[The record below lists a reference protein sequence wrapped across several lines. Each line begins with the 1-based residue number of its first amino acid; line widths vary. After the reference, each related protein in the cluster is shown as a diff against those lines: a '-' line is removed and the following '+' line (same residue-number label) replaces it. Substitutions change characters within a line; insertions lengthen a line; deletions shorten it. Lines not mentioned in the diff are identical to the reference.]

1 MSEFERQAGESP
13 RSWLSRLCRANTAG
27 LPLAQQRLH
36 IHFLADARRLVQHE
50 QQKARWDRGK

>member
-13 RSWLSRLCRANTAG
+13 RSWLSRLCRANAAG

-36 IHFLADARRLVQHE
+36 TQFLAEARRLVQHE